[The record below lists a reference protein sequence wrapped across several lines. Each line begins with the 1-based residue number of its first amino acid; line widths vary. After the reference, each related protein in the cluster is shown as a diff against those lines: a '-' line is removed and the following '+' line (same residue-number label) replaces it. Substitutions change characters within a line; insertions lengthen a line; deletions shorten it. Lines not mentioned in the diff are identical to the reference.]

1 MAGSRGKK
9 KLHVSLFD
17 MACVSHVAHG
27 LWVAEDNNRHRF
39 NELGF
44 WIELAQIAERGLL
57 DMIFLADV
65 TGVYDHFRASMET
78 ALAEALQIPSND
90 PLSIVPAMAAVTRHI
105 GFGVTFSTSYDPPFS
120 FARRMS
126 TLDHLTDGRMAWNI
140 VTSYLRNAAENFGLS
155 EEIPH
160 DQRYEI
166 AQEFIDVVYKLWE
179 GSWDEDAVVR
189 DAANNVY
196 IDPAKVRR
204 IDHIGPR
211 YRVAGPHLCQPSPQR
226 TPLLVQA
233 TGSPAGLAFAAR
245 NAEVLFI
252 VGMSPT
258 HARDQIKR
266 FREDLRAMG
275 RDPDSMKFV
284 VGAVI
289 SVGRTVEEAEAKL
302 TRIRSMA
309 SLDAYL
315 AHFQSAYDLRLYP
328 RDMRIGD
335 IVTDRPGGYSS
346 VPSAIGLDDTV
357 GQVIDRLTSF
367 SFGNL
372 TSVGTPQMVADD
384 IEHWI
389 DECGVDGINLFQQ
402 LSFGTV
408 TDFVELVIPELQR
421 RGRFRTSYED
431 GETLRE
437 RFFGA
442 GCRRLPGAM
451 YGAGFRRM
459 NTHEA

>member
-1 MAGSRGKK
+1 MAEPRK

-27 LWVAEDNNRHRF
+27 LWVAEGNQRHRF

-44 WIELAQIAERGLL
+44 WTELAQIAERGLL

-65 TGVYDHFRASMET
+65 TGVYDHFRGGMET
-78 ALAEALQIPSND
+78 ALVEALQIPSND
-90 PLSIVPAMAAVTRHI
+90 PLSIVPAMAAVTKHL

-140 VTSYLRNAAENFGLS
+140 VTSYLRNAAENFGLTA
-155 EEIPH
+155 EIPH
-160 DQRYEI
+160 DQRYEH
-166 AQEFIDVVYKLWE
+166 AQEFLDVVYKLWE
-179 GSWDEDAVVR
+179 GSWDDDAVVMDR
-189 DAANNVY
+189 ANKIY

-204 IDHIGPR
+204 IDHVGPR
-211 YRVAGPHLCQPSPQR
+211 HRVAGPHLCQPSRQR

-245 NAEVLFI
+245 NAEILFI
-252 VGMSPT
+252 VGTSPS
-258 HARDQIKR
+258 HARDQIRR
-266 FREDLRAMG
+266 FRNDLRAMG
-275 RDPDSMKFV
+275 RDPDSVKFI

-289 SVGRTVEEAEAKL
+289 SAGRTVEEAEAKL
-302 TRIRSMA
+302 ARIRGMA
-309 SLDAYL
+309 SVDGYL
-315 AHFQSAYDLRLYP
+315 AHFQSAYDLRRYP
-328 RDMRIGD
+328 HDIRIGD

-346 VPSAIGLDDTV
+346 VPSAIGLDETV
-357 GQVIDRLTSF
+357 GEVIERLTSF

-372 TSVGTPQMVADD
+372 ISIGTPRMIADD
-384 IEHWI
+384 IERWI

-402 LSFGTV
+402 LSFDTV
-408 TDFVELVIPELQR
+408 NDFVGMVVPELQR
-421 RGRFRTSYED
+421 RGRFRTSYGD

-442 GCRRLPGAM
+442 GQCRLPDTM
-451 YGAGFRRM
+451 YGARFKRS
-459 NTHEA
+459 TAAEP

>member
-1 MAGSRGKK
+1 MAK

-27 LWVAEDNNRHRF
+27 LWVAEGNNRHRF

-44 WIELAQIAERGLL
+44 WTELARIAEGGLL

-65 TGVYDHFRASMET
+65 TGVYDYFRGGMDT
-78 ALAEALQIPSND
+78 ALIEALQIPSND
-90 PLSIVPAMAAVTRHI
+90 PLSIVPATAAVTQHL

-126 TLDHLTDGRMAWNI
+126 TLDHLTNGRMAWNI
-140 VTSYLRNAAENFGLS
+140 VTSYLRNAAENFGLT

-160 DQRYEI
+160 DQRYEH

-179 GSWDEDAVVR
+179 ASWDDDAVIMDR
-189 DAANNVY
+189 ERRVY

-204 IDHIGPR
+204 IDHVGAR
-211 YRVAGPHLCQPSPQR
+211 YRVAGPHLCEPSPQR
-226 TPLLVQA
+226 TPLLIQA

-245 NAEVLFI
+245 NAEILFI

-266 FREDLRAMG
+266 FREELRSMG
-275 RDPDSMKFV
+275 RDPDSVKFI

-302 TRIRSMA
+302 ARIRNMA
-309 SLDAYL
+309 SVDAYL
-315 AHFQSAYDLRLYP
+315 AHFQSAYDLKRYS
-328 RDMRIGD
+328 RETRIGD
-335 IVTDRPGGYSS
+335 IVIDRPGGYTS
-346 VPSAIGLDDTV
+346 VPSAIGLNDTV
-357 GQVIDRLTSF
+357 GEVIDRITSF

-372 TSVGTPQMVADD
+372 ISVGTPKMVADD

-402 LSFGTV
+402 LSFDTV
-408 TDFVELVIPELQR
+408 NDFVGMVVPELQR
-421 RGRFRTSYED
+421 RGRFRESYEE

-442 GCRRLPGAM
+442 GHRRIPDAM
-451 YGAGFRRM
+451 YGARFRRAAAD
-459 NTHEA
+459 ES